1 MRSLEDL
8 VTLLTRLP
16 GIGRKSALRMAYY
29 LLKSDPR
36 YPEALAEH
44 IRTLQSQVKF
54 CSICGSYTETDPCPV
69 CGRLDRDRRII
80 CVVEQPQDVLTIEA
94 SKEFHG
100 LYHVLGGLLSP
111 LDGIG
116 PDKLRIASLVQRIRK
131 SKRASGGLEIPPSP
145 DQASDSPGS
154 DAASRGSDMA
164 QRGSDAAQRAV
175 EEIVLATNP
184 TVEGDTTALYIKKV
198 LDQEGVRVTRL
209 ATGIPVGGD
218 LEYADRLTLARSFH
232 GRLPL

>member
-1 MRSLEDL
+1 MRALEDL
-8 VTLLTRLP
+8 VSLLTRLP

-29 LLKSDPR
+29 LLKADQR
-36 YPEALAEH
+36 YADALAERIKSLQGE
-44 IRTLQSQVKF
+44 IRF

-69 CGRLDRDRRII
+69 CDGLDRDRRIV

-94 SKEFHG
+94 SKEYKG

-116 PDKLRIASLVQRIRK
+116 PDKLRIASLVQRIRT
-131 SKRASGGLEIPPSP
+131 SRSDVAEAGGPP
-145 DQASDSPGS
+145 
-154 DAASRGSDMA
+154 RN
-164 QRGSDAAQRAV
+164 AV

-198 LDQEGVRVTRL
+198 LEREGLKVTRL

-232 GRLPL
+232 GRMPL

>member
-1 MRSLEDL
+1 MRALEDL
-8 VTLLTRLP
+8 VSLLTRLP
-16 GIGRKSALRMAYY
+16 GIGRKSALRMTYH
-29 LLKSDPR
+29 LLKADQR
-36 YPEALAEH
+36 YADALAER
-44 IRTLQSQVKF
+44 ISTLQGEIRF
-54 CSICGSYTETDPCPV
+54 CSVCGSYTETDPCPV
-69 CGRLDRDRRII
+69 CDGSERDRRTV

-94 SKEFHG
+94 SKEYRG

-131 SKRASGGLEIPPSP
+131 SRRGAATEEAGAPGDST
-145 DQASDSPGS
+145 DQEV
-154 DAASRGSDMA
+154 AAI
-164 QRGSDAAQRAV
+164 

-198 LDQEGVRVTRL
+198 LEQEGVKVTRL

-232 GRLPL
+232 GRMPL

>member
-1 MRSLEDL
+1 MRALEDL
-8 VTLLTRLP
+8 VSLLTRLP
-16 GIGRKSALRMAYY
+16 GIGRKSALRMTYY
-29 LLKSDPR
+29 LLKADTR
-36 YPEALAEH
+36 YAEALAER
-44 IRTLQSQVKF
+44 IRTLQGDIKF

-69 CGRLDRDRRII
+69 CDGFDRDRRTV

-94 SKEFHG
+94 SKEYRG

-131 SKRASGGLEIPPSP
+131 SR
-145 DQASDSPGS
+145 
-154 DAASRGSDMA
+154 RG
-164 QRGSDAAQRAV
+164 AAQEEAGLPETSSDQNLTTI

-198 LDQEGVRVTRL
+198 LEQESVKVTRL

-232 GRLPL
+232 GRMPL

>member
-1 MRSLEDL
+1 MRALEDL
-8 VTLLTRLP
+8 VSLLTRLP

-29 LLKSDPR
+29 LLKADQR
-36 YPEALAEH
+36 YADALAGR
-44 IRTLQSQVKF
+44 IAQLQSEIRF
-54 CSICGSYTETDPCPV
+54 CSVCGSYTETDPCPV
-69 CGRLDRDRRII
+69 CDGADRDRRLI

-94 SKEFHG
+94 SKEYRG

-116 PDKLRIASLVQRIRK
+116 PDKLRIASLVQRIREG
-131 SKRASGGLEIPPSP
+131 ATPP
-145 DQASDSPGS
+145 
-154 DAASRGSDMA
+154 
-164 QRGSDAAQRAV
+164 V
-175 EEIVLATNP
+175 EEVVLATNP

-198 LDQEGVRVTRL
+198 LEREGVRVTRL

-232 GRLPL
+232 GRMPL

>member
-1 MRSLEDL
+1 MRALEDL
-8 VTLLTRLP
+8 VSLLTRLP
-16 GIGRKSALRMAYY
+16 GIGRKSALRMTYH
-29 LLKSDPR
+29 LLKADQR
-36 YPEALAEH
+36 YTEALAER
-44 IRTLQSQVKF
+44 IRTLQSEVKF
-54 CSICGSYTETDPCPV
+54 CSVCGSYTETDPCPV
-69 CGRLDRDRRII
+69 CDGSDRDKRTI

-94 SKEFHG
+94 SKEYRG

-131 SKRASGGLEIPPSP
+131 GRRRDVSDLSGLADPEEDAGIGSP
-145 DQASDSPGS
+145 
-154 DAASRGSDMA
+154 AASSNQNMTMI
-164 QRGSDAAQRAV
+164 

-198 LDQEGVRVTRL
+198 LEREGVKVTRL

-232 GRLPL
+232 GRMPL

>member
-1 MRSLEDL
+1 MRALEDL
-8 VTLLTRLP
+8 ISLLTRLP

-29 LLKSDPR
+29 LLKADQR
-36 YPEALAEH
+36 YAEALSERIAK
-44 IRTLQSQVKF
+44 LQSEIRF
-54 CSICGSYTETDPCPV
+54 CSVCGSYTETDPCPV
-69 CGRLDRDRRII
+69 CDGLDRDRRII

-94 SKEFHG
+94 SKEYKG

-116 PDKLRIASLVQRIRK
+116 PDKLRIASLVQRIRAG
-131 SKRASGGLEIPPSP
+131 RNASPEAAAL
-145 DQASDSPGS
+145 PG
-154 DAASRGSDMA
+154 RI
-164 QRGSDAAQRAV
+164 
-175 EEIVLATNP
+175 EEVVLATNP

-198 LDQEGVRVTRL
+198 LEREGIQVTRL

-232 GRLPL
+232 GRMPL

>member
-1 MRSLEDL
+1 MRALEDL
-8 VTLLTRLP
+8 VSLLTRLP

-29 LLKSDPR
+29 LLKADQR
-36 YPEALAEH
+36 YAEALSERIAKLQGE
-44 IRTLQSQVKF
+44 IRF
-54 CSICGSYTETDPCPV
+54 CSVCGSYTETDPCPV
-69 CGRLDRDRRII
+69 CDGLDRDRRII

-94 SKEFHG
+94 SKEYKG

-116 PDKLRIASLVQRIRK
+116 PDKLRIASLVQRIRTG
-131 SKRASGGLEIPPSP
+131 RNASPEAAAL
-145 DQASDSPGS
+145 PG
-154 DAASRGSDMA
+154 RI
-164 QRGSDAAQRAV
+164 
-175 EEIVLATNP
+175 EEVVLATNP

-198 LDQEGVRVTRL
+198 LEREGIQVTRL

-232 GRLPL
+232 GRMPL

>member
-1 MRSLEDL
+1 LVSLF
-8 VTLLTRLP
+8 TRLP
-16 GIGRKSALRMAYY
+16 GIGRKSALRMTYH
-29 LLKSDPR
+29 LLKADPR
-36 YPEALAEH
+36 FAQTLSDR
-44 IRTLQSQVKF
+44 IRTLQDEIRF
-54 CSICGSYTETDPCPV
+54 CSICGSYTELDPCSV
-69 CGRLDRDRRII
+69 CDAVDRNRRII

-94 SKEFHG
+94 SKEYKG

-131 SKRASGGLEIPPSP
+131 SL
-145 DQASDSPGS
+145 DSDL
-154 DAASRGSDMA
+154 AI
-164 QRGSDAAQRAV
+164 
-175 EEIVLATNP
+175 EEVVLATNP

-198 LDQEGVRVTRL
+198 LEREGIKVTRL

-232 GRLPL
+232 GRTPL

>member
-1 MRSLEDL
+1 MKSLEDL
-8 VTLLTRLP
+8 VSLLTRLP
-16 GIGRKSALRMAYY
+16 GIGRKSALRMAYH
-29 LLKSDPR
+29 LLKADQG
-36 YPEALAEH
+36 YVEALAGR
-44 IRTLQSQVKF
+44 IARLQAEIHF
-54 CSICGSYTETDPCPV
+54 CSVCGSYTETDPCPI
-69 CGRLDRDRRII
+69 CDNPARDRRLI

-94 SKEFHG
+94 SREYRG

-116 PDKLRIASLVQRIRK
+116 PDKLRISSLLQRVRT
-131 SKRASGGLEIPPSP
+131 R
-145 DQASDSPGS
+145 QPG
-154 DAASRGSDMA
+154 AEAK
-164 QRGSDAAQRAV
+164 V
-175 EEIVLATNP
+175 EEVVLATNP

-198 LDQEGVRVTRL
+198 LEREGLKVTRL